1 MVEVKDMA
9 LLLLAVAAATPS
21 APPKNLFWCS
31 WAGPNQTLTL
41 GGADPPLPICS
52 GATCC
57 HLLLPRSALL
67 LGPSS
72 EVYRI

>member
-1 MVEVKDMA
+1 MA

-41 GGADPPLPICS
+41 GGALPFTHAPPHPHLPTIR
-52 GATCC
+52 
-57 HLLLPRSALL
+57 L
-67 LGPSS
+67 
-72 EVYRI
+72 